1 METYRSGDATI
12 RIDLHEPAQPGS
24 FPALLVLHGSGGAV
38 SYWLE
43 RFAPMLAQS
52 GYAVYAPHYFDKT
65 GTQRATAEMILDGVH
80 FTQWLAAVR
89 DSFRYV
95 AERPCVDSHRIGV
108 IGISLGGYLA
118 TALAIEEPPVRAVIE
133 LSGGVPRG
141 WEERMSPKTAPMLV
155 IHGEDDQIVPV
166 SEARRLHQLLEQHG
180 VVNSVEI
187 LPGET
192 HWFSQS
198 AHIKLLMRCSQ
209 FLSKHL

>member
-1 METYRSGDATI
+1 METYRSGDANI

-38 SYWLE
+38 SYWVD

-52 GYAVYAPHYFDKT
+52 GYGVYAPHYFDRT

-80 FTQWLAAVR
+80 FSQWLAAVR
-89 DSFRYV
+89 DAFQYI
-95 AERPCVDSHRIGV
+95 AERPRVDARRIGV

-118 TALAIEEPPVRAVIE
+118 TALAIEEPAVRAVIE
-133 LSGGVPRG
+133 LSGGVPHG
-141 WEERMSPKTAPMLV
+141 WEDRITPKTAPMLV
-155 IHGEDDQIVPV
+155 IHGEDDSIVPV
-166 SEARRLHQLLEQHG
+166 SEARRLQQALEQHG
-180 VVNSVEI
+180 VANSVEI

-192 HWFSQS
+192 HWFSPQ
-198 AHIKLLMRCSQ
+198 AHLKLLMRCSA